1 MATGRGPIEG
11 PRSRTGGGCGGV
23 QTQGILGPDHALSSR
38 EAEVRTAPAA
48 VSRTIRPLFL
58 LPATAVLVLSLVPAA
73 RAQTTPASGSPAP
86 GDTPSVKVGGLI
98 FADYTY
104 QQTPQAKDAAGNDIH
119 PSSFNLT
126 RAYINV
132 TGNISHIVAFRIT
145 PDVTRVSVPGTSLDG
160 SLAYRL
166 KYAYAQFTLD
176 DWLPKGSWVKLGMQQ
191 TPFLDS
197 IEGIYRYR
205 FQGTTFTER
214 EGYLVSSDLGV
225 TFRTAFPKNYGDV
238 HVGFYNGEGYTKPEV
253 NNKKAFVAR
262 VGFRPLPGHRLLKT
276 WRLQGFWIRDSYME
290 DAPRNRSMFNTTFEH
305 SYVNAGFD
313 YIATTDKVSSAPTN
327 GVDLF
332 PTLDGRGW
340 SVWATPKK
348 VFPDGSSI
356 EGLIRYDHM
365 KPGGTA
371 SATAVTSPDG
381 LNERWI
387 GGVAYWFARVGNVG
401 AALMLDVDSATYS
414 NWSPEKPT
422 QRRIFVHSVISF

>member
-1 MATGRGPIEG
+1 MLDVHPMRSLRDTEVKIALAALLLVVITG
-11 PRSRTGGGCGGV
+11 
-23 QTQGILGPDHALSSR
+23 QT
-38 EAEVRTAPAA
+38 
-48 VSRTIRPLFL
+48 
-58 LPATAVLVLSLVPAA
+58 A
-73 RAQTTPASGSPAP
+73 RAQQTPPPSGSAVPA
-86 GDTPSVKVGGLI
+86 DTPSVKVGALI

-104 QQTPQAKDAAGNDIH
+104 QQTPTAKDAAGHDINS
-119 PSSFNLT
+119 SSFNIT

-132 TGNISHIVAFRIT
+132 TGNISHIVSFRIT
-145 PDVTRVSVPGTSLDG
+145 PDVTRASVPGTSLDG
-160 SLAYRL
+160 SLTYRL
-166 KYAYAQFTLD
+166 KYAYAQFNLD

-214 EGYLVSSDLGV
+214 EGYLASSDLGV

-238 HVGFYNGEGYTKPEV
+238 HVGFYNGEGYAKPEV
-253 NNKKAFVAR
+253 NNKKAFMAR
-262 VGFRPLPGHRLLKT
+262 VAFRPLPSHSLLKT

-305 SYVNAGFD
+305 PYVNAGFD
-313 YIATTDKVSSAPTN
+313 YIATADKASSAQTN
-327 GVDLF
+327 GVDLY
-332 PTLDGRGW
+332 PTLDGKGW

-348 VFPDGSSI
+348 GFADGSSI

-371 SATAVTSPDG
+371 GATAVTSPDG
-381 LNERWI
+381 LNERVI
-387 GGVAYWFARVGNVG
+387 AGVAYWFPKQGNVA
-401 AALMLDVDSATYS
+401 AALMLDVDTATYS

>member
-1 MATGRGPIEG
+1 MKTACAALAD
-11 PRSRTGGGCGGV
+11 SSKACGLIV
-23 QTQGILGPDHALSSR
+23 
-38 EAEVRTAPAA
+38 AA
-48 VSRTIRPLFL
+48 
-58 LPATAVLVLSLVPAA
+58 AMLVLGAEQTA
-73 RAQTTPASGSPAP
+73 RAQLTPAAGSTPP
-86 GDTPSVKVGGLI
+86 EDTPAIKVGALI

-104 QQTPQAKDAAGNDIH
+104 QQTPPTKDAAGNDVH
-119 PSSFNLT
+119 SSSFNVT
-126 RAYINV
+126 RAYLNV
-132 TGNISHIVAFRIT
+132 TGNISHLVAFRIT
-145 PDVTRVSVPGTSLDG
+145 PDVTRASVPGTSLDG

-166 KYAYAQFTLD
+166 KYAYAQFALD

-214 EGYLVSSDLGV
+214 EGYLASSDLGV

-253 NNKKAFVAR
+253 NNKKAFMAR
-262 VGFRPLPGHRLLKT
+262 VGFRPLPGHPLLKT

-305 SYVNAGFD
+305 PCVNIGFD

-327 GVDLF
+327 GADRF

-348 VFPDGSSI
+348 ALANGSSL
-356 EGLIRYDHM
+356 EGLVRYDHM
-365 KPGGTA
+365 RPGGTA
-371 SATAVTSPDG
+371 GATAISSPDG

-387 GGVAYWFARVGNVG
+387 GGVAYWFPRVGNVG

-422 QRRIFVHSVISF
+422 QRRIFVHSAISF